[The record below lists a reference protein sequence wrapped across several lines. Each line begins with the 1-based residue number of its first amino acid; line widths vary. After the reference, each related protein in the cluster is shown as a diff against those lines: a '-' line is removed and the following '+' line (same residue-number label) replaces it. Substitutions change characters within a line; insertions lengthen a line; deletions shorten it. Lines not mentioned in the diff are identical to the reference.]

1 MSDAHDPAALVRHA
15 AQAGDWRLVELVA
28 RMLTGHAAVSIT
40 AAGRA
45 YAALVVKLGLAGDAA
60 DYHRA

>member
-1 MSDAHDPAALVRHA
+1 MSDCHDPATLVRHA

-28 RMLTGHAAVSIT
+28 RMLGGRSAVSVN

-45 YAALVVKLGLAGDAA
+45 YAALVVKLGLACDAA
-60 DYHRA
+60 DYDRA

>member
-1 MSDAHDPAALVRHA
+1 MSDGHDPAALVRHA
-15 AQAGDWRLVELVA
+15 AQAGDWRLVALVA
-28 RMLTGHAAVSIT
+28 RTLSGQSAVSMT